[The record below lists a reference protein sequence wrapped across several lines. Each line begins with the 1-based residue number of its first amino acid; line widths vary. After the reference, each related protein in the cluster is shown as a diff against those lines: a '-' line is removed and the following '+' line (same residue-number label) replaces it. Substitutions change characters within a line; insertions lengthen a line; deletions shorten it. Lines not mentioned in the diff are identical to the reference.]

1 MKNSCLSLGCS
12 ALEAATVCVSAF
24 CIYFKNSFR
33 IFLVLKSL
41 SLNLNLFEIIFLE
54 ARLHEKAAG
63 LRGRNKALLS

>member
-1 MKNSCLSLGCS
+1 M
-12 ALEAATVCVSAF
+12 
-24 CIYFKNSFR
+24 
-33 IFLVLKSL
+33 LKSL